1 MPVAGQD
8 LVYDTTEQIDLDNVT
23 IPEGGFLVKLLSISL
38 DPYLRGKLTEPNP
51 KHYSQT
57 VSVPCLLIRTCVEK
71 PCR

>member
-1 MPVAGQD
+1 MPVPGKD
-8 LVYDTTEQIDLDNVT
+8 LVYDTTEQIDLETVS

-57 VSVPCLLIRTCVEK
+57 VRIHHPLTL
-71 PCR
+71 